1 MGDATKWLAELPRD
15 SITSWEEL
23 IAAFYERFF
32 PPSKMLKL
40 RDSIQ
45 NFKRLD
51 GEPLHETWLRFQK
64 LLIQCPTHGV
74 PDNVLLQYFYRSLD
88 TVNKGIADQL
98 VRGGLMRQTFEAA
111 LVLLDEMT
119 KINRAWHT
127 REDYVC
133 NTPHIEMRVKAKIP
147 KR

>member
-1 MGDATKWLAELPRD
+1 MGEAIKWLAELPRD

-40 RDSIQ
+40 RDNIQ
-45 NFKRLD
+45 NFKRVD

-74 PDNVLLQYFYRSLD
+74 PDNVLPQYFYRSLD
-88 TVNKGIADQL
+88 SMNKGIADHL
-98 VRGGLMRQTFEAA
+98 VRGGLMGHTFAA
-111 LVLLDEMT
+111 ASVLLDEIT
-119 KINRAWHT
+119 RINRAWHT
-127 REDYVC
+127 REVHVS
-133 NTPHIEMRVKAKIP
+133 PLMWG
-147 KR
+147 